1 MVQSQ
6 RCVFG
11 GRLLL
16 VGVVVELYPSFSEP
30 GVQADLVASPRVWGG
45 SRVRWFG
52 LWL

>member
-6 RCVFG
+6 WCVFS

-16 VGVVVELYPSFSEP
+16 VGVVVELYPSVSEL
-30 GVQADLVASPRVWGG
+30 GVQADLVASPRIWGG
-45 SRVRWFG
+45 SRVRWFR